1 MRQVGIQ
8 EAPIHLSPAEQDG
21 TCTSRPKKPKPAEPT
36 DDEIREAVL
45 RFLHVTY
52 KSARSADSTY
62 ATMGEI
68 KRAMKTLN
76 VMEKRI
82 VSNLTYLLQNR
93 WVEQDVRQFIVQP
106 AGKPVMTRQVRYRIS
121 SAGVDR
127 YEGPSVFQHTEK
139 MAGINVT
146 NIQGVTVIGHDN
158 VVSTQFAPLYRSLE
172 ILGGEIR
179 ASNGLSDREKLSYQ
193 AEIETITSQLM
204 KEQPDRGILERA
216 WDVLKGA
223 ATVSGVAAAVDRV
236 RALLHGLFGIG

>member
-1 MRQVGIQ
+1 M
-8 EAPIHLSPAEQDG
+8 APILLSLMARDEIS
-21 TCTSRPKKPKPAEPT
+21 TSRPKRPRPPEPT

-45 RFLHVTY
+45 RFLYDTS
-52 KSARSADSTY
+52 KSARSADGTY

-68 KRAMKTLN
+68 KLAMKILN

-127 YEGPSVFQHTEK
+127 YEGPSVFQRVEK

-158 VVSTQFAPLYRSLE
+158 VVSTQFAELYRNLDL
-172 ILGGEIR
+172 LGGEIR
-179 ASNGLSDREKLSYQ
+179 ATEQLSDREKLSYQ
-193 AEIETITSQLM
+193 AEIETIESQLM
-204 KEQPDRGILERA
+204 KEHPDRSILERA
-216 WDVLKGA
+216 WEALKGV
-223 ATVSGVAAAVDRV
+223 ATISGVAAAVDRV
-236 RALLHGLFGIG
+236 HVLLHGLFGLG